1 MAKAGPNFTPH
12 LLIDGTSRAALS
24 GETFDLRHPA
34 TGAQIGKIPLAG
46 PADVDA
52 AIAAARTAF
61 DDGPWRQVTPAD
73 RALDRKSTRLNSSHP
88 SRSRMPSSA

>member
-34 TGAQIGKIPLAG
+34 TGAQIIDLMFELNRESQTTLVLVTHDESLSARCARVVRLLGG
-46 PADVDA
+46 QV
-52 AIAAARTAF
+52 IA
-61 DDGPWRQVTPAD
+61 
-73 RALDRKSTRLNSSHP
+73 
-88 SRSRMPSSA
+88 